1 MKGVVFTEFLAMVE
15 EKFSFETAD
24 RIIEA
29 SDLATDG
36 AYSSIGTY
44 DHTELVQLVTALSG
58 ETGVAVPDLI
68 RAFGRHLFS
77 RFHALYEQLF
87 GGAQSTFDFLTNVE
101 SYVHVEVRKLYPD
114 AELPTFECEVEDDA
128 HMVLI
133 YRSKRPFAD
142 LAEGL
147 VAGCAEHFGESIDIE
162 RQDLS
167 DGNRTHVRFQL
178 TKRD

>member
-1 MKGVVFTEFLAMVE
+1 MKGVIFTEFLAMVE
-15 EKFSFETAD
+15 EQFSFEIAD

-36 AYSSIGTY
+36 AYTSVGTY
-44 DHTELVQLVTALSG
+44 DHTELLQLVTALSR
-58 ETGVAVPDLI
+58 ETGVAIPDLV
-68 RAFGRHLFS
+68 RAFGTHLFG
-77 RFHALYEQLF
+77 RFHALYGHLF
-87 GGAQSTFDFLTNVE
+87 EGAQSTFNFLKNVE
-101 SYVHVEVRKLYPD
+101 SYVHVEVRKLYSD
-114 AELPTFECEVEDDA
+114 AELPIFECEVQDDA
-128 HMVLI
+128 HMVMT

-147 VAGCAEHFGESIDIE
+147 IAGCAEHFGELIDIR